1 VSRFGGIDPC
11 GNKIPEIE
19 LPQEITHTVVDRF
32 LKYVK
37 YDTQSSETSDT
48 YPSTEKQKEL
58 GKTLAKDLKEIGL
71 ADVQMDKYG
80 YVTATLEANTDKNVP
95 TIGLIAHMDTS
106 PDVSGKDVKPV
117 IHKNYLGNDIVL
129 PGDESQIIQFK
140 DNPALKNQIGNDI
153 ITSDGTTLLGA
164 DNKAGIAEI
173 FEALNYFVQHPE
185 IKHGKIRVA
194 ITPDEEVGNGTKYFE
209 KKNFG
214 ADYAYTID
222 GETLGE
228 IEDETFCADT
238 VTLTIKGINVHPGFA
253 KNKLLNSMKIAA
265 KIIDQLPKDRL
276 SPETTEKRQGYIHP
290 NTMTG
295 SVEETTIKILIRDF
309 TVDGLQEHESY
320 LKNLTEKVVAEFP
333 KASFDFKV
341 EESYRNM
348 KYKLDEQ
355 PKVTEYALEAV
366 KRSGI
371 KPKKNIIR
379 GGTDGARLSYEGLL
393 TPNIFT
399 GGHNFH
405 SKLEWISIQDMRK
418 AVEVIINLVK
428 IWEEK

>member
-1 VSRFGGIDPC
+1 MSD
-11 GNKIPEIE
+11 KYDS
-19 LPQEITHTVVDRF
+19 QVVNRF

-48 YPSTEKQKEL
+48 YPSTEKQKVL
-58 GKTLAKDLKEIGL
+58 GKTLVEELKEIGL
-71 ADVQMDKYG
+71 TDVKIDKYG
-80 YVTATLEANTDKNVP
+80 YVTATLEANTDKQIPV
-95 TIGLIAHMDTS
+95 IGLIAHMDTS

-117 IHKNYLGNDIVL
+117 IHKNYQGNDIVL
-129 PGDESQIIQFK
+129 PGDKTQIIQFK

-173 FEALNYFVQHPE
+173 FDALHHLVKHSE
-185 IKHGKIRVA
+185 TKHGKIRVA
-194 ITPDEEVGNGTKYFE
+194 ITPDEEVGNGTKYFDVE
-209 KKNFG
+209 KFA
-214 ADYAYTID
+214 ADFAYTID

-238 VTLTIKGINVHPGFA
+238 VVLTIKGVNVHPGFA
-253 KNKLLNSMKIAA
+253 KNKMLNSMKIAV
-265 KIIDQLPKDRL
+265 KILDQLPKDSL
-276 SPETTEKRQGYIHP
+276 SPETTEKREGYIHP

-295 SVEETTIKILIRDF
+295 SVEETTAKFLIRDF
-309 TVDGLQEHESY
+309 TVEGLKKHETY
-320 LKNLTEKVVAEFP
+320 LKNLTEKIVSEYP
-333 KASFDFKV
+333 KASFDFKI

-355 PKVTEYALEAV
+355 PRVTEYALEAV

-371 KPKKNIIR
+371 KPVKNMIR
-379 GGTDGARLSYEGLL
+379 GGTDGARLSYNGLL

-405 SKLEWISIQDMRK
+405 SKLEWISIQDMKK

-428 IWEEK
+428 IWTEK